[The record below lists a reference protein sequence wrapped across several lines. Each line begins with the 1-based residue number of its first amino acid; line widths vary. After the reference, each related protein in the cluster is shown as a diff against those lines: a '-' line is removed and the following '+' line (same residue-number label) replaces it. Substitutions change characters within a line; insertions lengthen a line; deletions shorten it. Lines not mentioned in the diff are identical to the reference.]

1 MVDMVVALPGCVCPY
16 SVCLALPVTG
26 GGRAQCVI
34 GFEGSAALTF
44 WAAGVNRGC
53 TVPKGLARG
62 SLAPDPQGQSVRRCC
77 SVSVYLCCR
86 SSSINF
92 YSFQF
97 KTIIKLVVKYSFCP
111 PPHPPTPHPLP
122 LSQIHLCTP
131 PLSLNSTVHHLHTLA
146 FSFVTWLGFLL
157 LSVQCLPCSIM

>member
-1 MVDMVVALPGCVCPY
+1 MVVDLSGCVSLQY
-16 SVCLALPVTG
+16 VCLALPVTG

-86 SSSINF
+86 SSSIYF
-92 YSFQF
+92 ISLSS
-97 KTIIKLVVKYSFCP
+97 KLSLNWWLYTPSVP
-111 PPHPPTPHPLP
+111 LTHNPTP
-122 LSQIHLCTP
+122 QFHLCTP
-131 PLSLNSTVHHLHTLA
+131 LTSKWHSPPSAHTS
-146 FSFVTWLGFLL
+146 FSYVNWLGCLFL
-157 LSVQCLPCSIM
+157 SECHFACSPV